1 MDEKKREVQPGATS
15 RGLQGI
21 VCSDVNGLARLGF
34 MSEKSSSPGEV
45 ELARCALENVERP
58 FPFHFT
64 HLATDAADGGPLD
77 PRTLHPVFGGSYD
90 WHSSVHMHWSLV
102 RLLNRALAGV
112 APYLASVSEAI
123 VTRLDRAFT
132 ADNVARE
139 VAYVERLGA
148 ASWERPY
155 GWAWLVKLYA
165 ELAVCTHPNAAAW
178 RGALVPLADRLADR
192 LYDYLSRLPHPVR
205 HGVHGNTAFAMI
217 LTLQFANTVGDTE
230 FAAHVRERAGCFFGD
245 DRDYR
250 LAFDRSGEDFL
261 SPALTEALLMSLVL
275 PRTAFLDW
283 FGRFLPEAEDP
294 KHPFFASVAV
304 GAGNETDARIA
315 HLHGLNLSRAWAWR
329 GLMQQLTPG
338 EDARW
343 QRFGEAA
350 GAALAAAAPAVVGGD
365 YVSTHWLVS
374 FWLLAETEWSA

>member
-1 MDEKKREVQPGATS
+1 
-15 RGLQGI
+15 
-21 VCSDVNGLARLGF
+21 
-34 MSEKSSSPGEV
+34 MSEKSALPAAATAPGDAD
-45 ELARCALENVERP
+45 LARVALAHVARP
-58 FPFHFT
+58 FPFHLT
-64 HLATDAADGGPLD
+64 HLLADQADGRDLD
-77 PRTLHPVFGGSYD
+77 PRRLHPIFGGSYD

-102 RLLNRALAGV
+102 RLLNRSGAGV
-112 APYLASVSEAI
+112 SSDVAPLAPDI
-123 VTRLDRAFT
+123 VQRFDEAFT
-132 ADNVARE
+132 ADQVAHE
-139 VAYVERLGA
+139 VAYVDRPTA
-148 ASWERPY
+148 RAWERPY
-155 GWAWLVKLYA
+155 GWAWLLKLYA
-165 ELAVCTHPNAAAW
+165 ELAVCTHPNAGAW
-178 RGALVPLADRLADR
+178 RSALVPLADGLADR
-192 LYDYLSRLPHPVR
+192 LYDYVGRLPHPVR

-217 LTLQFANTVGDTE
+217 LALQFANTVGDAE
-230 FAAHVRERAGCFFGD
+230 FAAHVRERAGHFFGE

-275 PRTAFLDW
+275 PRDEFLDW
-283 FGRFLPEAEDP
+283 FGRFLPEATDP
-294 KHPFFASVAV
+294 EHPFFAPVAV
-304 GAGNETDARIA
+304 GAANETDARIA
-315 HLHGLNLSRAWAWR
+315 HLYGLNLSRAWALR